1 MNPYIPTAYFATTC
15 PTQTK
20 TRYKGNKIIV
30 GTVVK
35 AKVGELEEEI
45 GEGFSRRLR
54 KEMTGVVQ
62 EVVGKRR
69 YLVRSQYGLEKE
81 IASN

>member
-1 MNPYIPTAYFATTC
+1 M
-15 PTQTK
+15 
-20 TRYKGNKIIV
+20 V

-35 AKVGELEEEI
+35 AKVGDLEEEI

-69 YLVRSQYGLEKE
+69 YLVRFQDGIEKDML
-81 IASN
+81 SNQLTMVVARSELVEDIDVR